1 MKNLSGKMIGIL
13 LVLFAALLV
22 ASPAHATS
30 VIHFVNDEAVPD
42 FGAVIN
48 YSNLGEY
55 NAVGYEFN
63 SLRDNLT
70 GTSQVLFAG
79 DASGNSGVSYNG
91 VPAVPYGSSVLY
103 VEAVSDGSAT
113 NGRGGLVQDAQ
124 DSNWGALKVRGY
136 VKSSRTGDPVRSYG
150 EATAD
155 AYLSFVIVGDAQHP
169 NGSTVRVRFRI
180 DTDLWYWRN
189 RDPSL
194 LNVDDRYVNWATFG
208 GLVQSERPLTNMN
221 FNLSTAP
228 LNNSSPLFVLDEHG
242 NYVNLNFDD
251 PARPEQYDAID
262 PDVIVD
268 LDRTVDPPQSGRGG
282 PIPEPTD
289 VNGDVLG
296 TNRTSLGSAGD
307 DITLAMLQER
317 LLQDTDSSNPANN
330 ADAWN
335 PQYSVGNATFNVGPK
350 AGMGYHEWYFD
361 AVVGDEYTVYVQLA
375 ANITD
380 DGGIDGKFG
389 SSSNVEDFATLYY
402 SLDIIPEPGTIIMI
416 GLAMIGGTAFVRM
429 RMKK

>member
-1 MKNLSGKMIGIL
+1 MKKRLGKIPAIPLFLIIG
-13 LVLFAALLV
+13 VF
-22 ASPAHATS
+22 ATS
-30 VIHFVNDEAVPD
+30 SALAVPSIQYVSD
-42 FGAVIN
+42 STVPTFGTVLH
-48 YSNLGEY
+48 YSNLSEWDFPHEVPGSVNTLNGTTQLLFSGDTAQNSNVPY
-55 NAVGYEFN
+55 SNAV
-63 SLRDNLT
+63 
-70 GTSQVLFAG
+70 
-79 DASGNSGVSYNG
+79 
-91 VPAVPYGSSVLY
+91 LY
-103 VEAVSDGSAT
+103 TEAISDGSAT
-113 NGRGGLVQDAQ
+113 NGRGGLI
-124 DSNWGALKVRGY
+124 NGGLFGGWGALKIRGY
-136 VKSSRTGDPVRSYG
+136 VKSSRTGDPVRSYA

-155 AYLSFVIVGDAQHP
+155 AYLAFQIDDPGKVAGLDK
-169 NGSTVRVRFRI
+169 VRVRFRI

-194 LNVDDRYVNWATFG
+194 SNVDDRYVNWATFG

-350 AGMGYHEWYFD
+350 AGMGYHEWYFN
-361 AVVGDEYTVYVQLA
+361 AVVGHEYVIYTQLS